1 MTNLAESLSRAAL
14 FWLDVVYFSSL
25 WWALTS
31 VLLIAV
37 VAELKI
43 TGRRDDGKSY
53 FGETVTSIIFID
65 YRSLFGTQLSHESLL
80 RDIAAALEKTELTNS
95 TVSTV
100 VGDAGVLC
108 DENHRHALGV
118 VRVADLTLLVD
129 DN

>member
-1 MTNLAESLSRAAL
+1 
-14 FWLDVVYFSSL
+14 
-25 WWALTS
+25 
-31 VLLIAV
+31 LIAV